1 MKKNIFLIAII
12 LIAVVAVSGCIN
24 SPMDNINNNMKELNT
39 DITEG
44 DTDYNSAINYINNK
58 DFISGTD
65 NIQIAKDKFNDADEK
80 LSNIEQ
86 YKSSLNESIYLD
98 YLYLIKE
105 EVSIKRQASD
115 ELYLALQ
122 YYTNNDFSSGNS
134 YAQSANSLMN
144 QAKVLQDERNQIV
157 ENNPDL
163 FKKAGIIWYLKKKKQ
178 SDLLSTEEHK
188 LRKINT
194 NY

>member
-98 YLYLIKE
+98 YLYLIRE
-105 EVSIKRQASD
+105 EVSLKRQASD

-163 FKKAGIIWYLKKKKQ
+163 FKKAGIIWYLKKRNN
-178 SDLLSTEEHK
+178 L
-188 LRKINT
+188 I
-194 NY
+194 Y

>member
-1 MKKNIFLIAII
+1 MKRNIFLIAII

-44 DTDYNSAINYINNK
+44 DNDYNSAINYINNK

-65 NIQIAKDKFNDADEK
+65 NIQIAKDKFNDAEEK
-80 LSNIEQ
+80 LSNIEE
-86 YKSSLNESIYLD
+86 YKSSLNETVYTDYLD
-98 YLYLIKE
+98 LVRE
-105 EVSIKRQASD
+105 EVSLKKQASD

-122 YYTNNDFSSGNS
+122 YYTNNDINSGNS
-134 YAQSANSLMN
+134 YAQSANSLMG
-144 QAKVLQDERNQIV
+144 QAIILQGERNEIV

-163 FKKAGIIWYLKKKKQ
+163 FKKAGII
-178 SDLLSTEEHK
+178 
-188 LRKINT
+188 
-194 NY
+194 